1 MKELRKLRADEI
13 EIRKA
18 QTKDDKTRYLLYMNS
33 RCATDL
39 LDEWVGKENWTM
51 SFYEAAGLLF
61 CKIQVWDA
69 ENQRWIER
77 SDTGSE
83 SNIEKDKGKVS
94 DCIKRTVSR
103 FGWTELY
110 TAPTIWLPDRG
121 DYYVSDIAISNDR
134 KITHLVISS
143 NQGVALDWTLG
154 QKMTAPATKDNATI
168 LKEWCSAHKHK
179 EGYSNDDLK
188 DFYGYWM
195 GRIEG
200 GKFNGVFQ
208 PDQMWA
214 KQQNRRANC

>member
-39 LDEWVGKENWTM
+39 LDDWVGKENWNMT
-51 SFYEAAGLLF
+51 FYEAAGLLF

-121 DYYVSDIAISNDR
+121 DYYVSDIAISDDR
-134 KITHLVISS
+134 KIKHLVISS
-143 NQGVALDWTLG
+143 NQGVALDWKLG
-154 QKMTAPATKDNATI
+154 QKMTAPAAKDNATV
-168 LKEWCSAHKHK
+168 
-179 EGYSNDDLK
+179 LK
-188 DFYGYWM
+188 DFC
-195 GRIEG
+195 
-200 GKFNGVFQ
+200 GKLKVEPGVNIDELKKFYAYYN
-208 PDQMWA
+208 PKAAGWKGNFDI
-214 KQQNRRANC
+214 KQLWENWLKRVA